1 MSGGGAPQ
9 GGHGEV
15 AGRAR
20 GRQRPGRDPET
31 PEPQSPEE
39 AGKQRGGGGEGQGRG
54 GRKGGGRKGGNSG
67 LGAGREW
74 KCRKG
79 RRLRRGEARS
89 WGEGWGGE
97 PSDRWSE
104 ARSRVRFLEFPKQGC
119 RAPCHQEGV
128 VAGRRCQP
136 SQLLGGLQTP
146 LPGDPLLYSG
156 PSSEPCLAVA
166 PSLCLRSPGWEAEA
180 GRGVAG
186 QVRTRDPAEQGA
198 AGWGWKRRA
207 RSDRPDSWGAGLSGW
222 GALRWVW
229 VAALSAIQGPLYPPP
244 STPNPRQPHT
254 GELWNVRI
262 HLGGG

>member
-104 ARSRVRFLEFPKQGC
+104 ERSRVRFLEFPKQGC

-128 VAGRRCQP
+128 VAGRAPDTPPRRPPTLFRPVQRALP
-136 SQLLGGLQTP
+136 SGCPKSLPPISGLGG
-146 LPGDPLLYSG
+146 
-156 PSSEPCLAVA
+156 
-166 PSLCLRSPGWEAEA
+166 
-180 GRGVAG
+180 RGG
-186 QVRTRDPAEQGA
+186 
-198 AGWGWKRRA
+198 K
-207 RSDRPDSWGAGLSGW
+207 
-222 GALRWVW
+222 
-229 VAALSAIQGPLYPPP
+229 
-244 STPNPRQPHT
+244 
-254 GELWNVRI
+254 
-262 HLGGG
+262 GGGGSGQDKGSGRKRSSWVGMEKASPERST